1 MTCLLHPSA
10 AADQPTHDSAASAPG
25 ASSSSRSRGHL
36 PRLANGTPDAR
47 RLLTWAHVREY
58 LDMGPTAAWKLRKTD
73 ARFPKPVLL
82 PGVHPRWDVQDL
94 DLYLETIK
102 AAGAA

>member
-1 MTCLLHPSA
+1 
-10 AADQPTHDSAASAPG
+10 
-25 ASSSSRSRGHL
+25 
-36 PRLANGTPDAR
+36 
-47 RLLTWAHVREY
+47 
-58 LDMGPTAAWKLRKTD
+58 MGPTAAWKLRKTD